1 MRKTFLVVLC
11 ALCLGI
17 ATPAWAN
24 SSPTQGAYGGT
35 GANQISQVHDTT
47 ASPSPTATA
56 TASAASAGT
65 LPFTGIDV
73 GLVAAV
79 AVVLVGSGLVLRRRV
94 GTNRP

>member
-35 GANQISQVHDTT
+35 GATQVSKVQDTAT
-47 ASPSPTATA
+47 SRAPTA
-56 TASAASAGT
+56 TASASTGT
-65 LPFTGIDV
+65 LPFTGMDV

-79 AVVLVGSGLVLRRRV
+79 AVVLLGSGLVLRRRAD
-94 GTNRP
+94 TDRP

>member
-35 GANQISQVHDTT
+35 GANQVSQVQDTT
-47 ASPSPTATA
+47 ASRSPTAT
-56 TASAASAGT
+56 TSAASAGT

-79 AVVLVGSGLVLRRRV
+79 AVALVGSGLVLRRRV
-94 GTNRP
+94 GTDRP

>member
-17 ATPAWAN
+17 AAPAWAN
-24 SSPTQGAYGGT
+24 SSPTEGAYGGT
-35 GANQISQVHDTT
+35 GANQVSQVQDTT
-47 ASPSPTATA
+47 AARSPTAT
-56 TASAASAGT
+56 TSAAT

-79 AVVLVGSGLVLRRRV
+79 AVVLVGSGLILRRRAD
-94 GTNRP
+94 TDRP